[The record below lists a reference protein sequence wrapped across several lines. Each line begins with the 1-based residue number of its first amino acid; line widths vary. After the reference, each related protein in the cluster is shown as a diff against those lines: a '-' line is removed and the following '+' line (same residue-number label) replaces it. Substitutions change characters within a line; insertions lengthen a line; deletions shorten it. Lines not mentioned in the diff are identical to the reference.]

1 MADLTHNP
9 LPFPIVK
16 ASLTLVVAVLGV
28 AGCVYWLLTGVLGFE
43 AQGQPSIVGAFVS
56 LIIGLSGFV
65 PVWLMSRKSV
75 HGSAYGFMVSILV
88 RCVVGF
94 AAVAWLRW
102 GSGESGAMDSQSTL
116 MWVAGWYMLVLG
128 VEVKLIS
135 THVLAVTSPSVP
147 MPETI

>member
-1 MADLTHNP
+1 MTDPTPNP
-9 LPFPIVK
+9 LAFPIVK
-16 ASLTLVVAVLGV
+16 ASLTLIVVVLGV

-43 AQGQPSIVGAFVS
+43 AQGRPSIIGAFVS
-56 LIIGLSGFV
+56 LFIGLSGFV

-102 GSGESGAMDSQSTL
+102 GSGMAGAETTL

-135 THVLAVTSPSVP
+135 THVLAVTNPAVL
-147 MPETI
+147 MPETT

>member
-1 MADLTHNP
+1 MTDPTPNP
-9 LPFPIVK
+9 LAFPIVK
-16 ASLTLVVAVLGV
+16 VSLTLIVVVLGV
-28 AGCVYWLLTGVLGFE
+28 AGVVYWLLTGVLGFE
-43 AQGQPSIVGAFVS
+43 SQGQPSILGALLS

-65 PVWLMSRKSV
+65 PVWLMSRSSV

-94 AAVAWLRW
+94 AIVAWLRW
-102 GSGESGAMDSQSTL
+102 GSGAADAEPTL

-135 THVLAVTSPSVP
+135 THVLAATSPAVP
-147 MPETI
+147 MPETT

>member
-1 MADLTHNP
+1 MTDPIPNP
-9 LPFPIVK
+9 LVFPIVK
-16 ASLTLVVAVLGV
+16 ASLTLIVVVLGL
-28 AGCVYWLLTGVLGFE
+28 AACVYWLLTAVLGFQT
-43 AQGQPSIVGAFVS
+43 QGQPSIVGAFVS

-94 AAVAWLRW
+94 LAVAWLRW
-102 GSGESGAMDSQSTL
+102 GSGMEDSESAL
-116 MWVAGWYMLVLG
+116 MWVAGWYMLVLA

-135 THVLAVTSPSVP
+135 THVLAVTRPVAP
-147 MPETI
+147 MPETT

>member
-1 MADLTHNP
+1 MADPTPNP
-9 LPFPIVK
+9 IAFPIVK
-16 ASLTLVVAVLGV
+16 ASLTLIVVVLGV

-43 AQGQPSIVGAFVS
+43 TQGRPSTLGAFVS
-56 LIIGLSGFV
+56 LFIGLSGFV

-94 AAVAWLRW
+94 SAVAWLRW
-102 GSGESGAMDSQSTL
+102 GSGMAGAETTL

-135 THVLAVTSPSVP
+135 THVLAVTSPTVP
-147 MPETI
+147 MPETT